1 MANKTRLYKRHQ
13 ELGARIVEFA
23 GYLMPVQ
30 YEGIMQEHQA
40 VREKAGLFDVSHM
53 GEIMIAGPQALDLIQ
68 YLTTNNAARLRV
80 NQVQY
85 TFLCYP
91 DGGVVDDILV
101 YRLQEKVFMLV
112 VNASNA
118 DKDLEWVKEHSTSFP
133 GAQVEDQSDNF
144 GLLALQGPLAARIL
158 SFLTTYDL
166 ASIKYYWSVADVEV
180 AGTKV
185 LLSRT
190 GYTGEDGF
198 ELYVAPHN
206 IEKVFDS
213 LLEAGGKLGLK
224 PAGLGARDTLRLEAG
239 MPLYGHELSP
249 GKNPLEAR
257 LGFFVDFSKEDF
269 IGKDALLKIKKAGVA
284 KKLVGFEVE
293 GRRVPRQGY
302 PLVHEGQQVGEVTSG
317 TFSPTLR
324 KSLGMGY
331 LPPALAEVGNEV
343 GLDIRGKIIEAK
355 VVPLPFYKRGDK

>member
-1 MANKTRLYKRHQ
+1 M
-13 ELGARIVEFA
+13 
-23 GYLMPVQ
+23 
-30 YEGIMQEHQA
+30 
-40 VREKAGLFDVSHM
+40 
-53 GEIMIAGPQALDLIQ
+53 
-68 YLTTNNAARLRV
+68 
-80 NQVQY
+80 
-85 TFLCYP
+85 
-91 DGGVVDDILV
+91 
-101 YRLQEKVFMLV
+101 
-112 VNASNA
+112 
-118 DKDLEWVKEHSTSFP
+118 
-133 GAQVEDQSDNF
+133 
-144 GLLALQGPLAARIL
+144 
-158 SFLTTYDL
+158 
-166 ASIKYYWSVADVEV
+166 
-180 AGTKV
+180 AGTKHFS
-185 LLSRT
+185 L

-198 ELYVAPHN
+198 ELYVAPHH

-213 LLEAGGKLGLK
+213 LLEAGEELGLK

-302 PLVHEGQQVGEVTSG
+302 PLVHKGQQVGEVTSG

-324 KSLGMGY
+324 KSLGIVTC
-331 LPPALAEVGNEV
+331 LPLAEVGNEV